1 MLTSVTYLNVH
12 GHGLRKLE
20 ALGSLVNLRV
30 LVASFNQI
38 QKLEGVCDLKQLER
52 LELGYNE
59 IKRIEGL
66 RGLAGLTHLELNNND
81 IHRLEDINVLKKYT
95 PGLFT
100 LSLRHNPICEN
111 KTYKGLV
118 LRRLTLLTS
127 LDGVEV
133 TAEDHA
139 AAAENSSTLTVQLI
153 RDNSFCQRRTMWSLA
168 GMGIKGQVCLH
179 IDAPFVRRGWLTTS
193 KPSRTR
199 RRWST
204 HGGVNRSGPRTFCL
218 TRVERL
224 MRVWAQDEKVVTDGD
239 SEDWWE
245 SVEEL
250 VLEHQRVRRL
260 QNLERLTKMRRASF
274 CDNELTRVEG
284 LECCTSLEELSL
296 EGNRITA
303 IEGLSTLINLKTL
316 DLGKNKIP
324 QVQGLEML
332 TWLTQLSI
340 EDNEI
345 ESLAGLSALSCLME
359 LYIGNNNISQLREV
373 QQLRDMPK
381 LIILDLLGNPLC
393 QTEDYRL
400 YVVYYMRKLKVLDGL
415 GIEVRNTRVAR
426 PSRE

>member
-1 MLTSVTYLNVH
+1 
-12 GHGLRKLE
+12 
-20 ALGSLVNLRV
+20 
-30 LVASFNQI
+30 
-38 QKLEGVCDLKQLER
+38 
-52 LELGYNE
+52 
-59 IKRIEGL
+59 
-66 RGLAGLTHLELNNND
+66 
-81 IHRLEDINVLKKYT
+81 
-95 PGLFT
+95 
-100 LSLRHNPICEN
+100 
-111 KTYKGLV
+111 
-118 LRRLTLLTS
+118 
-127 LDGVEV
+127 
-133 TAEDHA
+133 
-139 AAAENSSTLTVQLI
+139 
-153 RDNSFCQRRTMWSLA
+153 
-168 GMGIKGQVCLH
+168 
-179 IDAPFVRRGWLTTS
+179 
-193 KPSRTR
+193 
-199 RRWST
+199 
-204 HGGVNRSGPRTFCL
+204 
-218 TRVERL
+218 
-224 MRVWAQDEKVVTDGD
+224 VWVQDEKVVTDGD

-303 IEGLSTLINLKTL
+303 VEGLSTLINLKTL

-415 GIEVRNTRVAR
+415 GIEVRNSRVAR
-426 PSRE
+426 LPHACPLRAADLLGSPCIRCVVCRQVVCLLRCLSLLTCTRLDVVPSPGGGAGGSQEQVRREADDRLFGGARGPPILRAPARAGPVRVPPA